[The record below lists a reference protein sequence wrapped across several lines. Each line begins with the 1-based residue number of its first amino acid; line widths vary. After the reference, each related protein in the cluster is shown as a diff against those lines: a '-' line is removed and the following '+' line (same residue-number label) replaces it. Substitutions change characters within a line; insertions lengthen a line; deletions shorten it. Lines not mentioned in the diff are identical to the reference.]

1 MSINKTS
8 MPVGDHL
15 KELRGA
21 LIRSSLALLAACGVA
36 FYFSDRLLHWLTR
49 PLAGAGAGGGAEAP
63 STPLVFVSPTEVF
76 LTDIKIALFA
86 GLSLALPIIL
96 YEIGGFIAPGL
107 IRKERRIFYP
117 ALIFASL
124 SFYIG
129 VAFAY
134 FLAIPFALDF
144 LISYGV
150 QKGVLPQ
157 ISIAMYIGFNLKF
170 LFSFGLIFEF
180 PIVMVLLSKTG
191 LLTIPFLIHSRKYAI
206 IAAFFIAAVLTPTPD
221 IFNQCLMAIPLIVL
235 YEIGILAVRF
245 FGKSP
250 IVIKTEQE
258 ETTS

>member
-1 MSINKTS
+1 MAINKTF

-15 KELRGA
+15 KELRGV
-21 LIRSSLALLAACGVA
+21 LIRSFLALLVACGVA
-36 FYFSDRLLHWLTR
+36 FYFSDILLHWLTR
-49 PLAGAGAGGGAEAP
+49 PLSAQ
-63 STPLVFVSPTEVF
+63 LVFVSPTEVF

-96 YEIGGFIAPGL
+96 YEVGGFISPGL
-107 IRKERRIFYP
+107 IQKERRIFYP

-144 LISYGV
+144 LVSYGV

-157 ISIAMYIGFNLKF
+157 ISIAMYVGFNLKF

-250 IVIKTEQE
+250 IAIKTEQE
-258 ETTS
+258 GTTL